1 MEQTIID
8 DLIIKLHETFPE
20 IRAYDMKMEQEIE
33 PPMFQINCYDRRRV
47 DRLTPA
53 GFFYTYFFEV
63 LYFPGNDEPEL
74 SIRDIELEL
83 QDAVWLFG
91 DVFRADD
98 IRSDTVGGVMHLY
111 FSVTVELKREPVD
124 EPKIEQINSEV
135 NVNEHK
141 ILTQTI
147 KATS

>member
-8 DLIIKLHETFPE
+8 DLILKLHDTFPD
-20 IRAYDMKMEQEIE
+20 IRAYDMKMEEEVE
-33 PPMFQINCYDRRRV
+33 PPMFVISVYDRRRH

-53 GFFYTYFFEV
+53 GFFYTYYFDL

-98 IRSDTVGGVMHLY
+98 IRSETVDGVLHLY
-111 FSVTVELKREPVD
+111 FSVTVELKRDPVE
-124 EPKIEQINSEV
+124 EPKIDQILSEV

-147 KATS
+147 KTTS

>member
-8 DLIIKLHETFPE
+8 DLILKLHDAFPD
-20 IRAYDMKMEQEIE
+20 IRAYDMKMEEEVE
-33 PPMFQINCYDRRRV
+33 PPMFVISVYDRRRT

-53 GFFYTYFFEV
+53 GFFYTYYFDL

-98 IRSDTVGGVMHLY
+98 IRSETVDGVLHLY
-111 FSVTVELKREPVD
+111 FSVTVELKRDPVE
-124 EPKIEQINSEV
+124 EPKIDQILSEV

-147 KATS
+147 KTTS